1 MVEFQQGDRAMTIA
15 GTVQNGV
22 VILEGGPPLADGTR
36 VEVVVPTPQRQQEG
50 QPTHLA
56 LLEVAGTV
64 KGLPADFAAQHDHYI
79 HGTPK
84 R

>member
-1 MVEFQQGDRAMTIA
+1 MTIA

-36 VEVVVPTPQRQQEG
+36 VEVTVAAPVNESEGEPT
-50 QPTHLA
+50 
-56 LLEVAGTV
+56 LLGLLKVAGTV
-64 KGLPADFAAQHDHYI
+64 KGLPSDFAAQHDHYI